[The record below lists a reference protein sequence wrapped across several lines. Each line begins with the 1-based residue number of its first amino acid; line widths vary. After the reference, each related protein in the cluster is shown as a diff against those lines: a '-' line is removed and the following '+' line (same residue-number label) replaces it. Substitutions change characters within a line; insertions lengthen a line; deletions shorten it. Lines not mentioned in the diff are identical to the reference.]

1 MNIKYMRGRKPLIV
15 CVTDTE
21 YAAVKNHFSD
31 GERETFQS
39 VVLEH
44 GFFGGHPFTLC
55 RFAEM
60 GSRGGDTI
68 AQRMAEILEYLA
80 PTFVVE
86 LGICFGLKDDVKIG
100 DVAVCQYSADYE
112 LEKVNATS
120 RQSRAR
126 TTKADSKL
134 YAELIAF
141 ASRQTFKYQVVG
153 AVYACGDKVVNS
165 PGLKK
170 RILRTIPDAKCGDME
185 SYTLGVAC
193 DNKRI
198 PWIVL
203 KASSD
208 DGVNKGDEFQ
218 KSAAAASVEFFNA
231 FLVDWNNF
239 QTYFDVPFEVDF
251 KSGSEFDYI
260 SREIFNGAPLKAE
273 VINTARTL
281 AEIHYHPEIE
291 DAWIIVYISR
301 AHSVPETLRTVLKK
315 FLPCP
320 ARIEVC
326 IASDGTISETSLN
339 GYMAVLTEAGCKKPF
354 IAQIGDF
361 IFTRIVEKRAFS
373 LPIRPPVNYVDQ
385 ILYRGEAQHTT
396 GRRYADAFLA
406 ASGESKLSLKP
417 ISVVLGQG
425 GVGKTTFCLGL
436 VNLINEVNAYP
447 KRVLLITKNDV
458 VKGIGNDA
466 ICSIS
471 DLYNVYVRGL
481 SGQNQVITQQGF
493 KLALSSGSLVVII
506 DGIDEIESA
515 LAEKFDL
522 AAFAES
528 ISKLNSSLHSCR
540 VLVTSRDVNVRRLES
555 LGNADIVYL
564 KGFRETDIDI
574 FLRQDEQTLKDNLRK
589 LFQKIKND
597 TGFVN
602 PYLLHVARQF
612 LANGA
617 NKTPVAIETKKLSL
631 TEPFDYILTRCIQR
645 EIEKQSLSI
654 SIDEYYDLLNEVV
667 VEHYNQMDVANF
679 ENYISICLDHAF
691 AGRTNARREP
701 YLKFFLLEQHGETV
715 SVCHQEYV
723 AQILLNRA
731 QAIFLD
737 EGAISE
743 GQLTSLESIFGE
755 VKNESFGLKERL
767 SQRLAAAEITH
778 TRLQEKLRSLLLK
791 LKALALT
798 HRRQRTIF
806 ETYLFAF
813 EFTRASSLEERKKI
827 LLDLNSS
834 NNIEKLFILGDCPAI
849 DFSGLVFT
857 ESVFRNYQHFFN
869 GRFDDQTQFRKCEFS
884 NCTARYKLSNVRQ
897 DMFREC
903 TFDEGMKQLL
913 AVGEDRRKDSV
924 SRVKSDV
931 KQVLRAMRQGLGFS
945 ATGYNRIKSH
955 SNIVSELSY
964 ESFLRI
970 LVTCEVLQYTDDL
983 YRVKASAEGDAI
995 ALCDEDHL
1003 QGVVLAAVQALQN

>member
-1 MNIKYMRGRKPLIV
+1 MKFMRGRKPLIV

-21 YAAVKNHFSD
+21 YAAVKNYFSD

-68 AQRMAEILEYLA
+68 THRMAEILEYVA

-112 LEKVNATS
+112 LAKVNAAS
-120 RQSRAR
+120 RQSRVR
-126 TTKADSKL
+126 TTKADPRL

-141 ASRQTFKYQVVG
+141 ASRQAFKYQVVG

-165 PGLKK
+165 ASLKK
-170 RILRTIPDAKCGDME
+170 HILQTIPDAKCGDME
-185 SYTLGVAC
+185 SYSLGVAC

-231 FLVDWNNF
+231 FLADWSNF
-239 QTYFDVPFEVDF
+239 EAYFDVPYDVDF
-251 KSGSEFDYI
+251 EPGGEFEYI
-260 SREIFNGAPLKAE
+260 SREIFNGAPLRTE
-273 VINTARTL
+273 DICTAQTS
-281 AEIHYHPEIE
+281 AEIHYHPEVE
-291 DAWIIVYISR
+291 DAWIIVYISK

-315 FLPCP
+315 FSPCP

-326 IASDGTISETSLN
+326 IASDSAISETSHSA
-339 GYMAVLTEAGCKKPF
+339 YMAILVEAGCKKPF
-354 IAQIGDF
+354 IAKIGDF
-361 IFTRIVEKRAFS
+361 IFTRIVEKRTFL

-385 ILYRGEAQHTT
+385 ILYRGETATT
-396 GRRYADAFLA
+396 NGRLYADNFLA

-436 VNLINEVNAYP
+436 VNLINSVNAYP
-447 KRVLLITKNDV
+447 KRVLLITKSDV

-466 ICSIS
+466 VCSIS

-481 SGQNQVITQQGF
+481 SGQSQVITQQGF

-515 LAEKFDL
+515 LADKFDL

-528 ISKLNSSLHSCR
+528 ISELNSSLHSCR
-540 VLVTSRDVNVRRLES
+540 VLVTSRDVNVGRLEA
-555 LGNADIVYL
+555 LGNADIVHL
-564 KGFRETDIDI
+564 KGFRETDIDT
-574 FLRQDEQTLKDNLRK
+574 FLRKDEQTLKDNLRS
-589 LFQKIKND
+589 LFHRIRND
-597 TGFVN
+597 AGFVN

-612 LANGA
+612 LVNRAA
-617 NKTPVAIETKKLSL
+617 ETPVPIESKRLNL
-631 TEPFDYILTRCIQR
+631 TEPFDYILARCIQR
-645 EIEKQSLSI
+645 ELEKQSLSI

-667 VEHYNQMDVANF
+667 VEHHNRIDVASF
-679 ENYISICLDHAF
+679 ENYIAICLDDSF
-691 AGRTNARREP
+691 AGRTDARREP
-701 YLKFFLLEQHGETV
+701 YLKFFLLKQEGGTIG
-715 SVCHQEYV
+715 VCHQEYV
-723 AQILLNRA
+723 AQILLNRSE
-731 QAIFLD
+731 AIFLED
-737 EGAISE
+737 GPIGEGE
-743 GQLTSLESIFGE
+743 VTSLESIFGDI
-755 VKNESFGLKERL
+755 KNEPFGLKERL
-767 SQRLAAAEITH
+767 ARRLAAAEIPH
-778 TRLQEKLRSLLLK
+778 ERLREKLRLLLLK
-791 LKALALT
+791 LKALPST
-798 HRRQRTIF
+798 QRRQRTIF
-806 ETYLFAF
+806 EIYLFAF
-813 EFTRASSLEERKKI
+813 EFARASSLEERGNI
-827 LLDLNSS
+827 IIDLNSS
-834 NNIEKLFILGDCPAI
+834 RIIDKLFILGDCPAI
-849 DFSGLVFT
+849 DFSGLTVT
-857 ESVFRNYQHFFN
+857 ESVFRNYHNFFK
-869 GRFDDQTQFRKCEFS
+869 GGFDGETQFLKCEFS
-884 NCTARYKLSNVRQ
+884 NCTARYKINNVLP
-897 DMFREC
+897 DLFREC
-903 TFDEGMKQLL
+903 TLDEGMKQLL
-913 AVGEDRRKDSV
+913 AVGEEKRKDSA

-945 ATGYNRIKSH
+945 ATSANRIKSY
-955 SNIVSELSY
+955 SNIVSELTY
-964 ESFLRI
+964 EAFLRT
-970 LVTCEVLQYTDDL
+970 LVSCNVLQYADNL
-983 YRVKASAEGDAI
+983 YSVTMSAEGDAI

-1003 QGVVLAAVQALQN
+1003 QGVMVTAVQALQN